1 MWNSLS
7 RYLNDLSHHV
17 LSLPVFHGFQVIGA
31 GVAVGGLIIWLATIH
46 WSINVRW
53 NMLRRMAGWLA
64 LIGLVL
70 WLVSLFAAPLAQGN
84 REGGACHHRLS
95 SRPVSQRPGWLGV

>member
-1 MWNSLS
+1 MATKGGSSMWNSLS

-53 NMLRRMAGWLA
+53 KLLGRMAGSLG
-64 LIGLVL
+64 LIGLAL
-70 WLVSLFAAPLAQGN
+70 WV
-84 REGGACHHRLS
+84 
-95 SRPVSQRPGWLGV
+95 VGWLMGSFVVVLLLVAAIVAVVFLAE